1 MTERRKMAKETKHK
15 FWIVGG
21 CALALLLV
29 QIPLKILNSEVT
41 VVSGDPSA
49 KMWVNGE
56 LFLKGKDSRDLF
68 PFAWSNL
75 IEIENKRGREVRRIY
90 PYRGSHDSV
99 GISISKDQTTFYV
112 TNKMITSSSGLE
124 GARVR

>member
-1 MTERRKMAKETKHK
+1 MTERRKMAKETKRQ
-15 FWIVGG
+15 FWIAGG

-41 VVSGDPSA
+41 VVSGDPMA
-49 KMWVNGE
+49 KVWVNGE

-68 PFAWSNL
+68 PFSWSYL
-75 IEIENKRGREVRRIY
+75 FEIENKRGKEVRRIY

-99 GISISKDQTTFYV
+99 GISISKDHTTFYV
-112 TNKMITSSSGLE
+112 TNKMITSSRGLE